1 MTKSGINKEKK
12 AAAEKAVEFIESG
25 MLVGLGTGS
34 TVKFLIESLAEKVKS
49 GLNVKTVSTS
59 NATSKYAESLG
70 ISVVNIN
77 DVEEIDLTIDGA
89 DEVDPNLNGIKGGG
103 GALLYEKIVASSSK
117 KNIWMVDS
125 TKRVEQLGG
134 FPLPLEVVPFGV
146 NQTFNKLFSLGYKPE
161 FRSTDGKKYVT
172 DGNHYIIDLHLIKIE
187 KPDELNNKLLQIPGI
202 VETGLFLEICD
213 VLIIGA
219 DDECKIIFKNEKRPV
234 K

>member
-1 MTKSGINKEKK
+1 MTKSDLNNEKK

-34 TVKFLIESLAEKVKS
+34 TVKFMIERLAEKIKN
-49 GLNVKTVSTS
+49 GLDIKTISTS
-59 NATSKYAESLG
+59 NTTSKFAESLG
-70 ISVVNIN
+70 ITVLNFN
-77 DVEEIDLTIDGA
+77 DVDEIDLTIDGA
-89 DEVDPNLNGIKGGG
+89 DEVDPNLDGIKGGG

-125 TKRVEQLGG
+125 TKRVEQLGS

-161 FRSTDGKKYVT
+161 FRSADGKNFLT
-172 DGNHYIIDLHLIKIE
+172 EGNHYIIDLHLNKIE
-187 KPDELNNKLLQIPGI
+187 KPDELNNKLLLIPGV

-213 VLIIGA
+213 VLIISA
-219 DDECKIIFKNEKRPV
+219 DDECKVILKT
-234 K
+234 

>member
-1 MTKSGINKEKK
+1 MTKSDLNKEKK
-12 AAAEKAVEFIESG
+12 AAAEKAVEFIEGG

-34 TVKFLIESLAEKVKS
+34 TVKFMIESLAEKVKN
-49 GLNVKTVSTS
+49 GLDVKTVSTS
-59 NATSKYAESLG
+59 NATSKIAESLG
-70 ISVVNIN
+70 ITVLSIN

-117 KNIWMVDS
+117 KNVWMVDS
-125 TKRVEQLGG
+125 TKRVEQLGS

-161 FRSTDGKKYVT
+161 FRSADGKNYVT
-172 DGNHYIIDLHLIKIE
+172 DGNHYIIDLHLNKIE
-187 KPDELNNKLLQIPGI
+187 EPYELNNKLLQISGV

-213 VLIIGA
+213 VLIVGA
-219 DDECKIIFKNEKRPV
+219 DDECKIIFKN
-234 K
+234 